1 MPQNPYLKGILT
13 GVVVGAVAGMIFDPI
28 RSDRDNAH
36 LKKKACRMM
45 KAAGQIMDS
54 LTGF

>member
-1 MPQNPYLKGILT
+1 MNQSPYMKGILT
-13 GVVVGAVAGMIFDPI
+13 GMAMGALVGMIFDPI

-54 LTGF
+54 FTGY

>member
-1 MPQNPYLKGILT
+1 MHQNPYIKGMIT
-13 GVVVGAVAGMIFDPI
+13 GIAVGAMVGMIFDPI

-36 LKKKACRMM
+36 LKKKACKMM

>member
-1 MPQNPYLKGILT
+1 MPQNPYFKGIVT
-13 GVVVGAVAGMIFDPI
+13 GIVVGAVAGMIFDPI

-36 LKKKACRMM
+36 LRKKACRMM

-54 LTGF
+54 LTSF